1 MKFHHV
7 GIEVSDINACITFYE
22 DILGFEGNGRFHY
35 GEEEIYFL
43 EKDGIRIELIE
54 NKSKPD
60 SGGECSHF
68 CFEVEHL
75 DAIIEEFS
83 SRNIVPV
90 EGPFIMENWKII
102 FYQGIGREL
111 IEFLEVL

>member
-1 MKFHHV
+1 MRFHHV
-7 GIEVSDINACITFYE
+7 GIEVSDIYACKTFYE
-22 DILGFEGNGRFHY
+22 DILGFEENGRFHY

-43 EKDGIRIELIE
+43 ERDGIRIELIE
-54 NKSKPD
+54 NRSKPVR
-60 SGGECSHF
+60 GGECIHF

-75 DAIIEEFS
+75 DAIIEAFS
-83 SRNIVPV
+83 NRDIVPV
-90 EGPFIMENWKII
+90 EGPFILENWRII